1 MFQKIIEWADRQ
13 VKRIF
18 GNGPLQRI
26 VKNSSYLVSA
36 TGFTAFLGFIQ
47 GSFVVRAL
55 GPAGYGLW
63 GAIKDFS
70 GLMNKLLSFRI
81 NELVIRFVPYYEE
94 KNEKNKAGA
103 VFRLAGF
110 LESLGAIA
118 AFTLIVVFSEFG
130 ARWLTDSQTLI
141 DLNMS
146 MREIHRLFV
155 LYGIYLLFNV
165 VYDSSTGL
173 IQVFNK
179 FREQSIITA
188 VQGVLTLIF
197 ILIAFFTD
205 GGLRG
210 IILAYMLGKAVGAI
224 GMTWLAMMTARSR
237 WGKGWLFTPFGC
249 LKEDRKDLFSFAFS
263 TKLSSII
270 SVIAKE
276 SESLWVNGLLGNA
289 AGGYYSLARYFI
301 TLLQIPI
308 SPLPNTTYPELTREA
323 AKENWVEVKDI
334 LKKGT
339 RLAAVYSVPV
349 SLVLVVFGKLIIRL
363 YSRGVDFLPAYPIL
377 VILVVGYFIMNLF
390 YWNRVG
396 LLTLNRPVY
405 PTVVNFI
412 FMMVKITLM
421 FAFIPPMQTTFM
433 AILFS
438 GYLAITTGFAV
449 VRIYSDLNAKI
460 LAKEQFLEGSLAE

>member
-1 MFQKIIEWADRQ
+1 
-13 VKRIF
+13 
-18 GNGPLQRI
+18 
-26 VKNSSYLVSA
+26 
-36 TGFTAFLGFIQ
+36 
-47 GSFVVRAL
+47 
-55 GPAGYGLW
+55 
-63 GAIKDFS
+63 
-70 GLMNKLLSFRI
+70 
-81 NELVIRFVPYYEE
+81 
-94 KNEKNKAGA
+94 
-103 VFRLAGF
+103 
-110 LESLGAIA
+110 
-118 AFTLIVVFSEFG
+118 
-130 ARWLTDSQTLI
+130 
-141 DLNMS
+141 
-146 MREIHRLFV
+146 
-155 LYGIYLLFNV
+155 
-165 VYDSSTGL
+165 
-173 IQVFNK
+173 
-179 FREQSIITA
+179 
-188 VQGVLTLIF
+188 
-197 ILIAFFTD
+197 
-205 GGLRG
+205 
-210 IILAYMLGKAVGAI
+210 VGAI

-301 TLLQIPI
+301 SLLQIPI

-363 YSRGVDFLPAYPIL
+363 YSSVEFYPAYPIL

-405 PTVVNFI
+405 PTVVNFV
-412 FMMVKITLM
+412 FMVVKITLM
-421 FAFIPPMQTTFM
+421 FAFIPPMETTFM

-438 GYLAITTGFAV
+438 GYLLFTTLFAV
-449 VRIYSDLNAKI
+449 VRVYSDLNAKI
-460 LAKEQFLEGSLAE
+460 VAKEQFLEGSLTE